1 MLGLAIGALVFRR
14 SGAGS
19 DARDCRHL
27 IICSPVRI
35 FTRASKIDLKI
46 VIVPLGFRHVQET
59 DVFVP
64 LVSLFIIFNNIITIL
79 YI

>member
-1 MLGLAIGALVFRR
+1 MFRR

-27 IICSPVRI
+27 MICSPVRI
-35 FTRASKIDLKI
+35 FTRASKVDLKI
-46 VIVPLGFRHVQET
+46 VIASPGFKHVKET

-64 LVSLFIIFNNIITIL
+64 LVSLFIK
-79 YI
+79 